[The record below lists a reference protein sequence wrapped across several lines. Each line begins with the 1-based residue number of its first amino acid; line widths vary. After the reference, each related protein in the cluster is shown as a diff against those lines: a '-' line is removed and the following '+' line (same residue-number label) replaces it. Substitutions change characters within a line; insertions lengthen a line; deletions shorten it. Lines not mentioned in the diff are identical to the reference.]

1 MFKFTYLSLFK
12 TTKMSSPAR
21 PDLSTISTASAGSL
35 SHDHSPKEEAATA
48 GLSKLSQHGTPAKF
62 KHTATAGS
70 RFNPTPAPK
79 VKINTVKF
87 KAPTA
92 LMHSKQSDAEGIAL
106 PDTTDSEDA
115 SGTSDWGAEYGHES
129 KYDSAVESHAS
140 SARSSNGKAA
150 ARSKGNQQQLIPK
163 TLKRVRGNSFSAAT
177 PPKRVRSTP
186 LSRSAPRASS
196 ASVDLIPS
204 KFT

>member
-1 MFKFTYLSLFK
+1 
-12 TTKMSSPAR
+12 MSSPTR
-21 PDLSTISTASAGSL
+21 PDVSPISAGSP
-35 SHDHSPKEEAATA
+35 SHDHSPKEEAAAA

-62 KHTATAGS
+62 KRTATGAS
-70 RFNPTPAPK
+70 KFNRTPAPK
-79 VKINTVKF
+79 VKINTVKP

-106 PDTTDSEDA
+106 PDSTDSEDA
-115 SGTSDWGAEYGHES
+115 SGTSDWGAERGHES
-129 KYDSAVESHAS
+129 EYDSAVESHAS

-150 ARSKGNQQQLIPK
+150 ARSKGKQQQLVQK
-163 TLKRVRGNSFSAAT
+163 TLKRIRGNSFSAAT

-186 LSRSAPRASS
+186 QSRSAPRASS